1 MSYKIANFPTFE
13 SIVEGKKTWYNSAM
27 VFYSEKEGEDN
38 FMRRLYQ
45 ATSEFFSKE
54 YNISKHTPISFS
66 NANEN
71 YLFYLRE
78 QFEFPI
84 HRAIL
89 RKVELTDSI
98 LYSKE
103 FPVMSSVSK
112 EDAVVVREDLNQV
125 YAYFPYSWRIN
136 SDGAYAKALYE
147 VFSNPVI
154 DAINAIQKE
163 NIDDINEKIKNNET
177 DMTREEFISDVIT
190 TKVRGI
196 FHELNKYSE
205 FEVVV
210 KEFFK

>member
-1 MSYKIANFPTFE
+1 MRC
-13 SIVEGKKTWYNSAM
+13 KKTRYNSAI
-27 VFYSEKEGEDN
+27 VFYSDKEGESDIL
-38 FMRRLYQ
+38 RRLYN
-45 ATSEFFSKE
+45 ATSKFFSEE
-54 YNISKHTPISFS
+54 YSISKYTPISFS

-112 EDAVVVREDLNQV
+112 EDAVVVREDLDQV
-125 YAYFPYSWRIN
+125 YAYFPYSWGIH
-136 SDGAYAKALYE
+136 SGESHIKALYE
-147 VFSNPVI
+147 VLSNSI
-154 DAINAIQKE
+154 TKAINLIQKE
-163 NIDDINEKIKNNET
+163 DIDDINEKIKNNET
-177 DMTREEFISDVIT
+177 EMTREEVISEAV
-190 TKVRGI
+190 TKLVKI
-196 FHELNKYSE
+196 DFPELYKQSE
-205 FEVVV
+205 FEIVV